1 MQQANAPARSI
12 GLSAVN
18 TIFLSVVHLLAVVA
32 ILYMILADSF
42 SWWSA
47 GLGLLWFGFC
57 GLSITGGY
65 HRLFAHPTYRAR
77 GFLRFFYLL
86 FGAASVQN
94 SALKWSSDHR
104 VHHGKVDQVEDPY
117 NINEGFWWA
126 HVGWVLYK
134 DPRKDQLDNVKDLK
148 KDPLV
153 MFQHKH
159 YIAMAVVGAV
169 VIPGLLGLI
178 WGDPVGAILMAGFL
192 RLVFQWHATFSIN
205 SVAHILGKQPYSTK
219 NSARDSLITA
229 LITFGEGY
237 HNYHHVF
244 QGDYRNGIRWF
255 HFDPTKWFVWTCS
268 KLKITWDLKRASKDA
283 IERAKAAVKAEKRL
297 PMGT

>member
-18 TIFLSVVHLLAVVA
+18 TIFLSVAHLLAVVA

-169 VIPGLLGLI
+169 VIPGLLGLV

>member
-18 TIFLSVVHLLAVVA
+18 TIFLSVAHLLAVVA